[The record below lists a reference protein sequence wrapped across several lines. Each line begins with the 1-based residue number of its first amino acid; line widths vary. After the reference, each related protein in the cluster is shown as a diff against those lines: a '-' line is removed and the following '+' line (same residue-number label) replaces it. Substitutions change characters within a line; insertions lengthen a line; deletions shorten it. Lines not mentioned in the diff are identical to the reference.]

1 MLHRL
6 WISLPVLQHAF
17 AEPGGDRRVG
27 ASVPRSCL
35 LKLEGFEGQSTV
47 AWLVLLPAEVYRA
60 VRGPLAG
67 TVAKTAMATAGLP
80 QMSMSPA

>member
-35 LKLEGFEGQSTV
+35 LKLEGQSTV

-67 TVAKTAMATAGLP
+67 AVAKTAMATAGLP